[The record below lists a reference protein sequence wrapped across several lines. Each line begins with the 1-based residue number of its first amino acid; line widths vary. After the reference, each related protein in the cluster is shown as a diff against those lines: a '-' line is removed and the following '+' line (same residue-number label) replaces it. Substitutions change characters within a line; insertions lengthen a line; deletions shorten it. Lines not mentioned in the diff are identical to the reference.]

1 MADQQVD
8 QQARRKAVQR
18 KANRR
23 TLRRLILISIGMF
36 GFGFAMWPLYEI
48 FCDVTGFGGRGVQEV
63 AAKDIQHYQDQR
75 EITMRFDATVNSGLN
90 WQFEAVDSAKTVQ
103 LGKLSVASYTSINIS
118 DEPVIGHAVFNVA
131 PPEASLYF
139 VKTECFCFTE
149 QLLLAGEK
157 KDMPVTYYI
166 SPDLPADIESITLS
180 YTFFKN
186 IPATLAYNQTAKKET
201 SKQLNPI
208 TLTTNDTRARGE

>member
-1 MADQQVD
+1 VVD
-8 QQARRKAVQR
+8 QQADQQAERKKVQQ
-18 KANRR
+18 KANHRI
-23 TLRRLILISIGMF
+23 LRRLILVSIGMF
-36 GFGFAMWPLYEI
+36 GFGFAMWPLYNI
-48 FCDVTGFGGRGVQEV
+48 FCDITGFGGRGVQAVSVEE
-63 AAKDIQHYQDQR
+63 IQQHQNQR
-75 EITMRFDATVNSGLN
+75 KITMRFLATVNSGLN
-90 WQFEAVDSAKTVQ
+90 WEFEAVDSAKTVQ
-103 LGKLSVASYTSINIS
+103 LGKLSVASYTTVNID

-149 QLLLAGEK
+149 QLLEVGEK

-186 IPATLAYNQTAKKET
+186 IPATLAYNNAAKAAIN
-201 SKQLNPI
+201 NPLTHNTI
-208 TLTTNDTRARGE
+208 TTNNTRARGE

>member
-1 MADQQVD
+1 MADQQAD
-8 QQARRKAVQR
+8 QHADRKKTQK
-18 KANRR
+18 KANLR

-63 AAKDIQHYQDQR
+63 TTEEIQHYDDQR

-90 WQFEAVDSAKTVQ
+90 WQFEAIDKAQTVQ
-103 LGKLSVASYTSINIS
+103 LGKLTVASYTSINMS

-149 QLLLAGEK
+149 QLLLVGEQR
-157 KDMPVTYYI
+157 DMPVTYYI

-186 IPATLAYNQTAKKET
+186 IPATLAYNKTAKKEINN
-201 SKQLNPI
+201 QPNPNNI
-208 TLTTNDTRARGE
+208 TTNDTRARGE